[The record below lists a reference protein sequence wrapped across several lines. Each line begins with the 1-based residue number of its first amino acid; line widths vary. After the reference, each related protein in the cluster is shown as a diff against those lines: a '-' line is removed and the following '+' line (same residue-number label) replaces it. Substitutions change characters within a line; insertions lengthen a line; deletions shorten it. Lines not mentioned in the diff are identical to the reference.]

1 MYIPRPAKLLFQYDD
16 GWNRFIDNN
25 PVDEWQLLSV
35 EKMLACS
42 TCAMGVRR
50 YCCSSPECT
59 HSRFFCQ
66 TCKSK
71 ACSACGLKG
80 TEQWISQQ
88 RHILPDCEW
97 QHITLTMPHLLWPF
111 FNNNWLLL
119 NQLFRCATRAMLKHA
134 KRIGLEI
141 GIFCA
146 LHTYGRQLNQ
156 HPHIHLSVTRGG
168 LTKYDTWKPI
178 FFKKKDVE
186 KVWRSAVIRLLRDS
200 YFPLQPNTLPGFGH
214 IRDYPTW
221 CRYLNAQ
228 FQRYW
233 KLHFAKKTRGA
244 WHNVKYLGRYLKRPP
259 ISASQLKHYSGGAV
273 VHHYYDHH
281 NQQHRRQILSQEEM
295 IRRYVSHIP
304 ARHFKMIRYYG
315 FLANRKR
322 GSLLPKVYN
331 ALDMIAPSI
340 PDKPGFA
347 ALTKG
352 FLNTDP
358 YQCILCGNR
367 LRFMSAE
374 KGIHATE
381 LLSVRRDRMEKKRWL
396 QTAA

>member
-16 GWNRFIDNN
+16 GWNRFIENN
-25 PVDEWQLLSV
+25 HVDEWQLLCV
-35 EKMLACS
+35 EKMLACG
-42 TCAMGVRR
+42 TCAMGLRR
-50 YCCSSPECT
+50 YCCSSPDCT

-66 TCKSK
+66 SCKSK
-71 ACSACGLKG
+71 ACSACGMKS
-80 TEQWISQQ
+80 TEQWIAEQ

-111 FNNNWLLL
+111 FNNNWPLL

-134 KRIGLEI
+134 RRQGLEI

-168 LTKYDTWKPI
+168 LTEYGTWKPI

-186 KVWRSAVIRLLRDS
+186 KVWRSAVIRLLRDA
-200 YFPLQPNTLPGFGH
+200 YFQLQPNTLPGFGH

-228 FQRYW
+228 FKRYW

-259 ISASQLKHYSGGAV
+259 ISASQLKHYRGGAV

-281 NQQHRRQILSQEEM
+281 SQQHRRQTLSQEEM

-304 ARHFKMIRYYG
+304 ARYFKMIRYYG

-322 GSLLPKVYN
+322 ANLLPKVYD
-331 ALDMIAPSI
+331 ALDMVSPTV
-340 PDKPGFA
+340 PEKPGFA
-347 ALTKG
+347 TLIKG

-374 KGIHATE
+374 KGTHATE
-381 LLSVRRDRMEKKRWL
+381 LLSARRDKMAKKRWL